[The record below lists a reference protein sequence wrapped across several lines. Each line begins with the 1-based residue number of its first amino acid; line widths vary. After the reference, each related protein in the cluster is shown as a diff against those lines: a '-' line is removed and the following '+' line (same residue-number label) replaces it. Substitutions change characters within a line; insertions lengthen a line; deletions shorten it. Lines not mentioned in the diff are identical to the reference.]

1 MMTKLARAEHLTT
14 APDAVRDALEKG
26 FVGNL
31 SDVTISCET
40 TEYGPKHIESTA
52 HMVAVCSAGG
62 ARVCGAQR
70 KPINFGGDN
79 NSGGSS
85 TRQMVS

>member
-14 APDAVRDALEKG
+14 APDAVRDVLEKG

-31 SDVTISCET
+31 SDVTISCEM

-70 KPINFGGDN
+70 KPINFGGGN
-79 NSGGSS
+79 KSGGSS